1 MPRCLRSV
9 CVFGENSHILYY
21 EKSERSSTH
30 LKASINVCPCDLKGN
45 GVQPVSQ
52 QEAQK
57 VASEKAEKQWYRS
70 LGQRSLTAL
79 VGIPIVLACGWLG
92 GWWAFAACV
101 FLAFWGAYELH
112 RMMLHEGYHPLI
124 VISLALSLLFMI
136 AAMLPA
142 QRSLLLEVGL
152 SLALLVTFPFFF
164 FRKQLDGAMVDWS
177 LTLAIAI
184 YLGWPLSLIPLLR
197 GFQIG
202 FSSGLWWLLTML
214 LGVWGFD
221 TGAFFAGH
229 FFGRHKLA
237 PNISPG
243 KTWEGVFG
251 GLIFSVAAAL
261 LFTVRPLGV
270 SWYLAILLGLL
281 IGIAATLGDL
291 AESLIKRQTHV
302 KDSGQFIPG
311 HGGILDRIDSLLFA
325 VIVVYFFA
333 QFIGKL

>member
-1 MPRCLRSV
+1 MSLC
-9 CVFGENSHILYY
+9 F
-21 EKSERSSTH
+21 
-30 LKASINVCPCDLKGN
+30 LKGKC
-45 GVQPVSQ
+45 VQPVRE
-52 QEAQK
+52 QEAQS
-57 VASEKAEKQWYRS
+57 VAAEKAEKQWYRS

-79 VGIPIVLACGWLG
+79 VGIPVVLACVWLG
-92 GWWAFAACV
+92 GWWAFAAGTLLV
-101 FLAFWGAYELH
+101 VLGSYELQ
-112 RMMLHEGYHPLI
+112 RMMRHEGYRPLVI
-124 VISLALSLLFMI
+124 ISLILSLLFLV
-136 AAMLPA
+136 AAMLPL
-142 QRSLLLEVGL
+142 QRSMLLEAGL
-152 SLALLVTFPFFF
+152 SLTLLITFPLFF

-184 YLGWPLSLIPLLR
+184 YLGWPLSLMLLLR
-197 GFQIG
+197 GYRPG
-202 FSSGLWWLLTML
+202 FNSNGFWWLITLL

-221 TGAFFAGH
+221 SGAFFAGH

-243 KTWEGVFG
+243 KTWEGVAG

-261 LFTVRPLGV
+261 LFTVQPLGV
-270 SWYLAILLGLL
+270 PWFLAILLGLL
-281 IGIAATLGDL
+281 VGVAATLGDL

-302 KDSGQFIPG
+302 KDSGIIIPG

>member
-1 MPRCLRSV
+1 M
-9 CVFGENSHILYY
+9 
-21 EKSERSSTH
+21 
-30 LKASINVCPCDLKGN
+30 
-45 GVQPVSQ
+45 QPVSQ
-52 QEAQK
+52 QEAQSTSAK
-57 VASEKAEKQWYRS
+57 KAEKQWYRS

-79 VGIPIVLACGWLG
+79 IGIPIVLVCAWLG

-101 FLAFWGAYELH
+101 LLVFMGAYELH

-124 VISLALSLLFMI
+124 SISLLLSLLFLV
-136 AAMLPA
+136 AAMLP
-142 QRSLLLEVGL
+142 QLRSLLLEAGL
-152 SLALLVTFPFFF
+152 ALALLITFPLLF

-197 GFQIG
+197 GFEIG
-202 FSSGLWWLLTML
+202 FSDGLWWLLTL
-214 LGVWGFD
+214 LLSVWGFD

-243 KTWEGVFG
+243 KTWEGVVG
-251 GLIFSVAAAL
+251 GLIVSVAASL
-261 LFTVRPLGV
+261 LLTVRPLGV

-281 IGIAATLGDL
+281 IGFAATLGDL

-311 HGGILDRIDSLLFA
+311 HGGILDRIDSMLFA

>member
-1 MPRCLRSV
+1 
-9 CVFGENSHILYY
+9 
-21 EKSERSSTH
+21 
-30 LKASINVCPCDLKGN
+30 LKGKR
-45 GVQPVSQ
+45 VQPVSQ
-52 QEAQK
+52 KEAQS
-57 VASEKAEKQWYRS
+57 VAAEKAAKQWYRS

-79 VGIPIVLACGWLG
+79 VGIPIVLVCVWLG
-92 GWWAFAACV
+92 GWWAFAACL
-101 FLAFWGAYELH
+101 FLVILGAYELH

-124 VISLALSLLFMI
+124 MISLVLSLLFLV
-136 AAMLPA
+136 AAMLPQ
-142 QRSLLLEVGL
+142 QRPLLLEAGL
-152 SLALLVTFPFFF
+152 ALALLVTFPLLF

-202 FSSGLWWLLTML
+202 FSDGLWWLLTLL

-237 PNISPG
+237 PSISPG
-243 KTWEGVFG
+243 KTWEGVAG

-261 LFTVRPLGV
+261 FFTVRPLGV
-270 SWYLAILLGLL
+270 SWYFAILLGLL

-311 HGGILDRIDSLLFA
+311 HGGILDRIDSMLFA

>member
-1 MPRCLRSV
+1 M
-9 CVFGENSHILYY
+9 
-21 EKSERSSTH
+21 T
-30 LKASINVCPCDLKGN
+30 A
-45 GVQPVSQ
+45 
-52 QEAQK
+52 
-57 VASEKAEKQWYRS
+57 EKAEKQWYRS

-79 VGIPIVLACGWLG
+79 VGIPVVLACVWLG

-101 FLAFWGAYELH
+101 LIAILGAYELE

-124 VISLALSLLFMI
+124 VISLALSLLFLI
-136 AAMLPA
+136 AAMLPQ
-142 QRSLLLEVGL
+142 QRPLLLEAGL
-152 SLALLVTFPFFF
+152 SLALLITFPLLF

-184 YLGWPLSLIPLLR
+184 YLGWPLSLIPMLR

-202 FSSGLWWLLTML
+202 FSSGIWWLLTL
-214 LGVWGFD
+214 LVGVWGFD

-243 KTWEGVFG
+243 KTWEGVIG

-270 SWYLAILLGLL
+270 SWYLAVLLGLL

-302 KDSGQFIPG
+302 KDSGQFMPG

-333 QFIGKL
+333 QFLGKL

>member
-1 MPRCLRSV
+1 M
-9 CVFGENSHILYY
+9 
-21 EKSERSSTH
+21 
-30 LKASINVCPCDLKGN
+30 
-45 GVQPVSQ
+45 QPVSQ
-52 QEAQK
+52 QEAQTIM
-57 VASEKAEKQWYRS
+57 AEKAKKQWYRS

-79 VGIPIVLACGWLG
+79 IGIPVVLACGWLG
-92 GWWAFAACV
+92 GWWAFAACA
-101 FLAFWGAYELH
+101 FLVGLGAYELQ
-112 RMMLHEGYHPLI
+112 RMMLHEGYRPLI
-124 VISLALSLLFMI
+124 IISAALSLLFLI
-136 AAMLPA
+136 ASMLPH
-142 QRSLLLEVGL
+142 QRSLLLAVGL
-152 SLALLVTFPFFF
+152 SLALLVTFPILF
-164 FRKQLDGAMVDWS
+164 FRKQLDGAVVDWS

-184 YLGWPLSLIPLLR
+184 YLGWPLSLILMLR

-202 FSSGLWWLLTML
+202 LSSGLWWLLTLL

-229 FFGRHKLA
+229 FLGRHKLA

-243 KTWEGVFG
+243 KTWEGVLG
-251 GLIFSVAAAL
+251 GLVFSVAAAL

-270 SWYLAILLGLL
+270 NWLLAILLGLL
-281 IGIAATLGDL
+281 IGVAATLGDL

-302 KDSGQFIPG
+302 KDSGMIMPG

>member
-1 MPRCLRSV
+1 LGKKS
-9 CVFGENSHILYY
+9 LYSIV
-21 EKSERSSTH
+21 SEHGLIH
-30 LKASINVCPCDLKGN
+30 LNASFNECTYVLKGKC
-45 GVQPVSQ
+45 VQPVSH
-52 QEAQK
+52 QEAQT
-57 VASEKAEKQWYRS
+57 VAAEKAEKQWYRS

-79 VGIPIVLACGWLG
+79 VGIPVVLACVWLG
-92 GWWAFAACV
+92 GWWGFAACALIAV
-101 FLAFWGAYELH
+101 LGAYEVE

-124 VISLALSLLFMI
+124 GISLALSLLFLI
-136 AAMLPA
+136 AAMLPL
-142 QRSLLLEVGL
+142 QRPLLLEAGL
-152 SLALLVTFPFFF
+152 ALALLVTFPMLF
-164 FRKQLDGAMVDWS
+164 FRKKLEGAMVDWS

-197 GFQIG
+197 GYQIG
-202 FSSGLWWLLTML
+202 FSSGLWWLLTL
-214 LGVWGFD
+214 LVGVWGFD

-237 PNISPG
+237 PSISPG
-243 KTWEGVFG
+243 KTWEGVIG
-251 GLIFSVAAAL
+251 GLVFSVAAAL

-281 IGIAATLGDL
+281 VGVAATLGDL

-302 KDSGQFIPG
+302 KDSGMIMPG

-333 QFIGKL
+333 QFVGKL